1 MRCYIAYFH
10 STLLIKVVLTSNGT
24 GNGTHGIQKQVE
36 LQDVQFTGH
45 YLGGDFDEIAYDK
58 SKAQHIIN
66 HEDIMLKTYSKIIS
80 TYTSLFEQYDCSLKV
95 RLFGLIFLPRG
106 VLTVVCRFVLVMRV
120 MYVVKFRETAKKY
133 K

>member
-1 MRCYIAYFH
+1 MRCYIAYFQ

-45 YLGGDFDEIAYDK
+45 YLGGDFDK

-66 HEDIMLKTYSKIIS
+66 HE
-80 TYTSLFEQYDCSLKV
+80 EPAQA
-95 RLFGLIFLPRG
+95 P
-106 VLTVVCRFVLVMRV
+106 
-120 MYVVKFRETAKKY
+120 ETFPQPVPAQ
-133 K
+133 